1 LHVPHPWPD
10 ASPPATSDGRGRRL
24 PIGAE
29 QSAEETGVLVDDDDR
44 VTGTAP
50 RSRIRSQNLPH
61 RGVAILVRNP
71 AGEIYVHRRTA
82 TKDVFP
88 GMYDIVVGGMVTA
101 GESYEEAARRELA
114 EELGIEGVELRFRL
128 RHRYIG
134 DRNNAWI
141 SLYEVLWAGP
151 IRHQADEISWGTYM
165 GEEDLVE
172 KLGRWPFA
180 PDHLELFESFR
191 TLHD

>member
-1 LHVPHPWPD
+1 V
-10 ASPPATSDGRGRRL
+10 G

-29 QSAEETGVLVDDDDR
+29 PATEETGVLVDDDDQ

-71 AGEIYVHRRTA
+71 DGEIYVHRRTP

-88 GMYDIVVGGMVTA
+88 DMYDMVVGGMVTE
-101 GESYEEAARRELA
+101 GETYEEAARRELA
-114 EELGIEGVELRFRL
+114 EELGVKGVELRFRL

-134 DRNNAWI
+134 DLNNAWI
-141 SLYEVLWAGP
+141 SLYEVVWEGP
-151 IRHQADEISWGTYM
+151 IRHQADEISWGTFM
-165 GEEDLVE
+165 TERELLDRLD
-172 KLGRWPFA
+172 RWSFA
-180 PDHLELFESFR
+180 PDHLEVFERFR
-191 TLHD
+191 LSSGAGPEDRGKGVEDG